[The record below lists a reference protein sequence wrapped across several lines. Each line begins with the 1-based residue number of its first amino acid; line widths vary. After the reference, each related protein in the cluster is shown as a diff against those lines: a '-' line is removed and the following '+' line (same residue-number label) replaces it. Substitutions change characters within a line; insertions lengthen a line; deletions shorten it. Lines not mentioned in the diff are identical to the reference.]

1 MKIYNKNYNP
11 EDYIVV
17 EYFLKSKTNLKEAAW
32 SLAIGQSVGNPN
44 VRSIWETDE
53 LFKKHSCI
61 IIDSPI
67 RLESHKAGSVKIG
80 FPKRLLTSL

>member
-61 IIDSPI
+61 IWQVSANRNII
-67 RLESHKAGSVKIG
+67 TQMKVM
-80 FPKRLLTSL
+80 